1 MKSEILFF
9 NGKRIDGEKLNFY
22 DLRRGFLYG
31 DGIFETLIY
40 VNKKV
45 FRFEQH
51 WKRLKKGAQIC
62 NLKVPEREEIKK
74 LILDILKE
82 FENKSYY
89 IRINLWRKN
98 PPTFSPKDER
108 ESNYLIIIR
117 EFEPYLEKFYE
128 EGIKCAVSKK
138 VRRNEKSI
146 ISRVKSLNFL
156 ENIIMKIETEENK
169 VDDVIVLNT
178 SNYISEG
185 SVSNIFFVKED
196 RVYTPSLEC
205 GCLDGI
211 TRKVVFEI
219 CEKEK
224 IKIEEGFFKLEFL
237 KEVDEI
243 FFTNTLMGILP
254 VKEINGYFKMK
265 KLNIVQYL
273 RERYLEELNI

>member
-1 MKSEILFF
+1 
-9 NGKRIDGEKLNFY
+9 
-22 DLRRGFLYG
+22 
-31 DGIFETLIY
+31 
-40 VNKKV
+40 
-45 FRFEQH
+45 
-51 WKRLKKGAQIC
+51 
-62 NLKVPEREEIKK
+62 
-74 LILDILKE
+74 
-82 FENKSYY
+82 
-89 IRINLWRKN
+89 
-98 PPTFSPKDER
+98 
-108 ESNYLIIIR
+108 
-117 EFEPYLEKFYE
+117 
-128 EGIKCAVSKK
+128 
-138 VRRNEKSI
+138 
-146 ISRVKSLNFL
+146 
-156 ENIIMKIETEENK
+156 
-169 VDDVIVLNT
+169 LNT